1 MYCLLRVELKLMD
14 KSRLNRSSGKYCQFM
29 LDEML
34 QMMLFSTP
42 FVTTDLFHKL
52 TVIIVLNT
60 TLKDC
65 TVSFTKL
72 STSLIVFSKIALNVY
87 SWGTFWKIYPS
98 GK

>member
-1 MYCLLRVELKLMD
+1 MD

-72 STSLIVFSKIALNVY
+72 NTSLIVFSKKMQSNSTERL
-87 SWGTFWKIYPS
+87 
-98 GK
+98 